1 MTALTILLCVV
12 CQVFLL
18 SGQLLFK
25 HAMAPAVGVTQTRK
39 RMAGLLALGI
49 GTQTVYF
56 FLWLGLLE
64 KNPLSKIYPFEGLNP
79 AMLAILAWLVLK
91 EHLSP
96 TAWLGLALV
105 CVGIGIVSGT

>member
-1 MTALTILLCVV
+1 VTLLTILLCVV

-25 HAMAPAVGVTQTRK
+25 RAMAPTAGITQTNRRRNK
-39 RMAGLLALGI
+39 LLALGI
-49 GTQTVYF
+49 ATQTVYF

-79 AMLAILAWLVLK
+79 AMLAILAWLLLK
-91 EHLSP
+91 ERLSSG
-96 TAWLGLALV
+96 AWLGLALV